1 MTEMGRTLKVSA
13 RSCKSTPPPRILNSA
28 RSCKST
34 SLGRWRRG
42 EYKDSSSQVVARPMG
57 LSWPSS
63 SSYSGGCYRKSSDWE
78 DPPRGPCANDYRKKV
93 TMGVFNWTWIF
104 FSHLQKLRKN
114 PKVFNC
120 SIWTLSRKY
129 RLKINGKW
137 VLLHPT

>member
-1 MTEMGRTLKVSA
+1 MTAMGRKLKVRA
-13 RSCKSTPPPRILNSA
+13 RSCKSTPPPWAVNLGYDLFMWMEHHLA
-28 RSCKST
+28 CKIKPI
-34 SLGRWRRG
+34 GFI
-42 EYKDSSSQVVARPMG
+42 
-57 LSWPSS
+57 WPAS

-78 DPPRGPCANDYRKKV
+78 DPPTGPTNDYRKRV